1 MPGDVVGGGSGDCL
15 TGGEPRIVIGK
26 RTRFTPEIVV
36 TALGKRHDGPL
47 TLRAETRVRSAQRSA
62 AQRADETLNFARMFL
77 PVKECHE

>member
-47 TLRAETRVRSAQRSA
+47 NPRAETRVRS